1 MRSAAKQS
9 SGRCWREDLHAEEIE
24 IRRTLAETEGG
35 TESPTCTTPG
45 GMREATCGG
54 DKEGFGDD
62 MRLQDSV
69 EASRAD
75 AGEAEIEV
83 Q

>member
-1 MRSAAKQS
+1 
-9 SGRCWREDLHAEEIE
+9 
-24 IRRTLAETEGG
+24 
-35 TESPTCTTPG
+35 
-45 GMREATCGG
+45 MREATCGG